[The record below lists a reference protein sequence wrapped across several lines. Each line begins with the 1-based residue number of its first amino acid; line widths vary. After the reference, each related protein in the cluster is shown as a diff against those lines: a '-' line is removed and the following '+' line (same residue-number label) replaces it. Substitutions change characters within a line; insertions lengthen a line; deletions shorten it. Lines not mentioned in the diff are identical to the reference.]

1 MLCHLLRL
9 LTGCLLLASCSLHA
23 AGQLPA
29 SRPQQTLPASVARA
43 LQDAGIPQE
52 AVSLVTQE
60 VSSSAP
66 QLSLHALTPRNPA
79 SLMKL
84 VTGWAALALLGPDYR
99 WQTEF
104 AARTPPHD
112 GILPDDIYLIAGAD
126 PHLDMARFW
135 QLLRELRARGVRDI
149 RGELILVLPAD
160 WPADTASSFDFDGQ
174 GLRPY
179 NVLPYPLLVNF
190 GVQRLLLRVED
201 DQVRVSSEPPSASL
215 QIDNQL
221 RLQRDQQPCGDWRA
235 RLTASTTPSD
245 NGQATRLTLR
255 GPYPQS
261 CAEQHWYVHAQ
272 DAGQFVAG
280 VFQALWQELG
290 GDYSGRWR
298 VTRTRPAELLTLAQ
312 LSSLPLIE
320 VLRPLNKYSNNVMAR
335 QLFLTLGQTANGV
348 PVADD
353 KPTSTAATAAT
364 TVTTASAPSAA
375 DSLSQRASTRIKS
388 WLAARHI
395 ATEELVIDNGA
406 GLSRQARI
414 SATTLNQLLQTI
426 WHDPLMPEYVS
437 TLPLAGVDGTLRKH
451 FTHAPLRARA
461 YLKTGS
467 LDNTNA
473 LAGFLMD
480 RRGRWHSLVLLINHP
495 RAQASRAAQEALLNW
510 LYDAPE

>member
-29 SRPQQTLPASVARA
+29 SRPDQALLPAGVARA
-43 LQDAGIPQE
+43 LQDAGIPRD

-60 VSSSAP
+60 VNSPRP
-66 QLSLHALTPRNPA
+66 QLSLNALVPRNPA

-84 VTGWAALALLGPDYR
+84 VTGWVALELLGPDYR
-99 WQTEF
+99 WQTEL
-104 AARTPPHD
+104 AARTPPRD

-160 WPADTASSFDFDGQ
+160 WPEDTASSFDFDGQ

-179 NVLPYPLLVNF
+179 NALPYPLLVNF
-190 GVQRLLLRVED
+190 GVQRLQLRVED

-255 GPYPQS
+255 GHYPQS

-272 DAGQFVAG
+272 GAGQFVAG

-298 VTRTRPAELLTLAQ
+298 TTRTRPPELLTLAR
-312 LSSLPLIE
+312 LSSLPLAE

-335 QLFLTLGQTANGV
+335 QLFLTLGQTA
-348 PVADD
+348 
-353 KPTSTAATAAT
+353 
-364 TVTTASAPSAA
+364 SALPGSDANPLSSPSSEAEA
-375 DSLSQRASTRIKS
+375 KIDSLSQRASTRIKS

-451 FTHAPLRARA
+451 FTNAPLRARA

-480 RRGRWHSLVLLINHP
+480 RQGRWHSLVMLINHP
-495 RAQASRAAQEALLNW
+495 HAQASRAAQEALLSW
-510 LYDAPE
+510 LYQATE